1 MAEKAAFALRER
13 NPDVLTSI
21 ANLSNDEVFTPPAF
35 ANQMLDTVGEAW
47 AASHKGESIWADKT
61 VTFLDPF
68 TKSGV
73 FLREIVRRLT
83 EGLERE
89 IPDVQERVNHI
100 LTKQVFGVAITE
112 LTSLLARRSVYC
124 SKKANGK
131 HSIATAFSTP
141 EGNIWFER
149 TEHTWVGGKER
160 VLTVDGDGNEIET
173 TVDGACKFCSA
184 KQKEYARGL
193 DSESHAYSLIH
204 TDDPKQW
211 VKNTFGEDMQFDVII
226 GNPPYQLDDGGF
238 GASAAPIYQKF
249 VLQAKALEPRLL
261 TMVIPS
267 RWFGGGKGLDGFR
280 KEMLAD
286 EQISKIVDF
295 PIASDAFPGVDI
307 SGGVCFF
314 LWERGTAQDCEV
326 ATWVAGGEI
335 SRVTRPLKIPG
346 LDIFVRA
353 NEGVAIIEKVARLE
367 TGLDTGAALPAERSM
382 ATVVSSSKPFGLRT
396 YIKGHQPAKN
406 GDLMLYKF
414 GDPSYIG
421 LEEVPVGHHL
431 IDKYKVLTSY
441 VAFDHGGNPGK
452 DGKRKVFSK
461 IQIAPPGSVC
471 TETYLVIGSFPS
483 EEEANNLVSYMKTRF
498 FRFLVSLTMFS
509 HHITKSGYVFVPR
522 QDFSKNWT
530 DEVLYAKYKLTDE
543 EIGFIESMIRPME
556 LDSE

>member
-112 LTSLLARRSVYC
+112 LTSLLARRSIYC

-160 VLTVDGDGNEIET
+160 VLTVDGDGNEIEI
-173 TVDGACKFCSA
+173 TVDGACKFCGA

-204 TDDPKQW
+204 TDDLKQW
-211 VKNTFGEDMQFDVII
+211 VENTFGEDMQFDVII

-238 GASAAPIYQKF
+238 SQSAAPIYNLF
-249 VLQAKALEPRLL
+249 VKQAQALEPRFLS
-261 TMVIPS
+261 MVIPA
-267 RWFGGGKGLDGFR
+267 RWFAGGKGLESFR
-280 KEMLAD
+280 QNMLHDDRIRAIHD
-286 EQISKIVDF
+286 YPDSSRV
-295 PIASDAFPGVDI
+295 FPGVQI
-307 SGGVCFF
+307 KGGVCYFV
-314 LWERGTAQDCEV
+314 WHRDSTGECEIFSHLS
-326 ATWVAGGEI
+326 E
-335 SRVTRPLKIPG
+335 SRTSSALRPLLEPG
-346 LDIFVRA
+346 MEVFIRY
-353 NEGVAIIEKVARLE
+353 NEAVAIVKKVSKIAPIRSNGQQAVSQE
-367 TGLDTGAALPAERSM
+367 SFSAL
-382 ATVVSSSKPFGLRT
+382 VSSRKPFGIDTTFSGKEEQTKDSLLLYRNGGT
-396 YIKGHQPAKN
+396 GYIRRQ
-406 GDLMLYKF
+406 
-414 GDPSYIG
+414 
-421 LEEVPVGHHL
+421 EVSTGSSL
-431 IDKYKVLTSY
+431 IDSWKIFVSY
-441 VAFDHGGNPGK
+441 AYGAGEDFPHSIIGKPFVGAPGT
-452 DGKRKVFSK
+452 VS
-461 IQIAPPGSVC
+461 S
-471 TETYLVIGSFPS
+471 ETYLAIGPFNS
-483 EEEANNLVSYMKTRF
+483 EPEAQNAMSYMRTQF
-498 FRFLVSLTMFS
+498 FRFLVMLKKPTQHGTKTVYELVPMEDFS
-509 HHITKSGYVFVPR
+509 HP
-522 QDFSKNWT
+522 WT
-530 DEVLYAKYKLTDE
+530 DSQLYLKYKLTKQ
-543 EIGFIESMIRPME
+543 EIEFIESMIRPME
-556 LDSE
+556 LASE